1 MLNGDGNENGKKPE
15 KQIKQKQKQKC
26 QVVHYT
32 IFVHF
37 FLHDNMKPPIYTF
50 HEGNIV
56 GVPVRFFF
64 TAAQFH
70 LGGSQHFSFS
80 HLRYE
85 IFMFFFNKIR
95 LINEIICVERRTQ
108 KKILSSRWE
117 LRVFVQFFFFYM
129 SLFIS
134 FFGYSR
140 QYRHLKYLVEKSLL
154 FVRVAIIFTPKTCMC
169 LKCEISTGLHEGGGR
184 TGGRFCQNQNILGAE
199 ITKFSC
205 P

>member
-1 MLNGDGNENGKKPE
+1 MINGDGNENGKKLE

-117 LRVFVQFFFFYM
+117 LRVFVQFFFLYV
-129 SLFIS
+129 SIYLFLWLFTSVQTFKIFSRKKS
-134 FFGYSR
+134 F
-140 QYRHLKYLVEKSLL
+140 V
-154 FVRVAIIFTPKTCMC
+154 C
-169 LKCEISTGLHEGGGR
+169 TGCHNIYP
-184 TGGRFCQNQNILGAE
+184 QNVHVLEMRNFHRL
-199 ITKFSC
+199 T
-205 P
+205 